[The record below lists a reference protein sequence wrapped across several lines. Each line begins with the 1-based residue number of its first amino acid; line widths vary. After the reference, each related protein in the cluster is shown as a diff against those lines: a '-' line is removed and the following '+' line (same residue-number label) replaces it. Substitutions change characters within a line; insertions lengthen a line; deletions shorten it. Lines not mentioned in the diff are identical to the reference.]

1 MKMMRKGWKAGAL
14 ALAGGLFAVMIATL
28 LTGADYAPG
37 PEIASG
43 DPGEPMIHGAR
54 IVGGTPGH
62 PFLFMVPATG
72 GGPLTYSAEGLPA
85 GLALDPDTG
94 IISGSLEGEG
104 SAKVK
109 LTVTGP
115 QGSASRG
122 LTIVGG
128 KGKLA
133 LTPPM
138 GWNSWN
144 VWGLSVDDA
153 KVRAAADAMVSSGL
167 AAKGFSYINIDDGWE
182 DSRAPDGKIL
192 PNEKFPDM
200 KALADYVHSKGLK
213 LGIYSSP
220 GPKTCGRY
228 EGSVGHEEQDAE
240 SYAEWGIDY
249 LKYDWCS
256 YKIDLAGA
264 GLKVLKDPLV
274 WFKAPYEKMGK
285 ILAGLDRDIV
295 YCICF
300 YGLWDVEKWGPS
312 VGGNQ
317 WRTTGD
323 IRDTWESM
331 SGIGFKQNGMEQWAS
346 PGHWNDP
353 DMLVVGQV
361 GWGPSLHKTRLTK
374 DEQITHITLWSML
387 AAPLLIG
394 CDMSNLDQFTLDLL
408 TNGEVIDVDQDPL
421 GKQASR
427 KAKQGDTEV
436 WARPLF
442 DGTTA
447 VALFNRGNE
456 ASEVTVQWSEVG
468 LSGSQPVRD
477 LWRHKDL
484 GAAEGLFRAAVPS
497 HGAIMLRIG
506 TPEPETF

>member
-1 MKMMRKGWKAGAL
+1 MSVKSRAFTGAATL
-14 ALAGGLFAVMIATL
+14 AMVVVAVALFARAGGDSAK
-28 LTGADYAPG
+28 
-37 PEIASG
+37 EIAHG
-43 DPGEPMIHGAR
+43 APAQPMIHGAR
-54 IVGGTPGH
+54 IVGSTPGR
-62 PFLFMVPATG
+62 PFLFLVPATG
-72 GGPLTYSAEGLPA
+72 EGPLTFSAEGLPA
-85 GLALDPDTG
+85 GLTLDAKTG
-94 IISGSLEGEG
+94 IISGSLQSDGT
-104 SAKVK
+104 AKVK
-109 LTVTGP
+109 LTVSGP
-115 QGSASRG
+115 QGSLSRG

-128 KGKLA
+128 RGKLA

-153 KVRAAADAMVSSGL
+153 KVRAAADAMVASGL
-167 AAKGFSYINIDDGWE
+167 AAKGFQYINIDDGWE
-182 DSRAPDGKIL
+182 NGRAPDGKIL

-228 EGSVGHEEQDAE
+228 EGSKGHEEQDAE
-240 SYAEWGIDY
+240 SYAEWGMDY

-256 YKIDLAGA
+256 YKIDAAGA
-264 GLKVLKDPLV
+264 GLKVLKDALI
-274 WFKAPYEKMGK
+274 WFKAPYDKMGG
-285 ILAGLDRDIV
+285 IMAGLDRDIV

-323 IRDTWESM
+323 IRDTWDSM
-331 SGIGFKQNGMEQWAS
+331 SGIGFKQNGMEQWAG

-361 GWGPSLHKTRLTK
+361 GWGPSLHKTRLTP
-374 DEQITHITLWSML
+374 DEQITHITLWAML
-387 AAPLLIG
+387 ASPLLIG
-394 CDMSNLDQFTLDLL
+394 CDMSNLDQLTLDLL

-427 KAKQGDTEV
+427 KAKEGDTEV

-447 VALFNRGNE
+447 VALFNRGKE
-456 ASEVTVQWSEVG
+456 AKEVAARWADLG
-468 LSGSQPVRD
+468 LSGKLPVRD
-477 LWRHKDL
+477 LWRQRDL
-484 GAAEGLFRAAVPS
+484 GTSEGSFQATVPS
-497 HGAIMLRIG
+497 HGAVMLKIG
-506 TPEPETF
+506 TPRPETF